1 MAIADQLKGQL
12 AGFGMD
18 RALSYLSKDP
28 EHNIPRLMEL
38 VDRFCPD
45 DLFVEQ
51 RYTICRSVAAK
62 DNWYELIMRLYE
74 LDPHV
79 RDTFFRS
86 FLVNANLLGWPRQER
101 MRAQY
106 GCNIPWAVLLDPTS
120 ACNLRCTGCWAAE
133 YGHRLNLSTETID
146 SIVAQGE
153 ELGCYFYIYTGGEP
167 LVRKADLLDLCER
180 HPEAC
185 FMCFT
190 NGTLIDEA
198 FCRRLREVG
207 NFIPV
212 LSVEGDEAA
221 TDARRGM
228 GTYQRVVHAMG
239 LLRRTRLPFGISACV
254 TSANEAAICC
264 EAHFRQMIDWGA
276 LFCWFFTFMPVGAST
291 TAELVPS
298 AEQRAH
304 MFRFIREQR
313 SRLPLFTMDFWGDS
327 EYVGGCIAGGRRY
340 LHINAAG
347 DVEPCVFAHYS
358 NANIH
363 ETSLLDALRSPLFM
377 AYHDGQPFND
387 NLLRP
392 CPILDNP
399 GRLAEMVRASG
410 ARSTDL
416 EAPEDAG
423 SLCDKCADEALAWAP
438 VADGLWSTC
447 KLEKQARVERRA
459 RDLAALRAV
468 RGR

>member
-1 MAIADQLKGQL
+1 MSFTDQIKGQV

-18 RALSYLSKDP
+18 RALGYLKKDP
-28 EHNIPRLMEL
+28 ERNIPRLMEF
-38 VDRFCPD
+38 VDRFCPE

-51 RYTICRSVAAK
+51 RYAVRRSIANR
-62 DNWYELIMRLYE
+62 DNWYDLIMRLYE

-79 RDTFFRS
+79 RDTFFRT
-86 FLVNANLLGWPRQER
+86 FLVNANFVGWPQQER
-101 MRAQY
+101 MRQEH

-133 YGHRLNLSTETID
+133 YGHRLSLDIETID
-146 SIVAQGE
+146 DIIRQGE

-167 LVRKADLLDLCER
+167 LVRKGDLMELCER
-180 HPEAC
+180 HPEAS

-198 FCRRLREVG
+198 FCERLLAVG

-212 LSVEGDEAA
+212 LSVEGDRDA
-221 TDARRGM
+221 TDARRGT
-228 GTYQRVVHAMG
+228 GTYDKVVRAMG
-239 LLRRTRLPFGISACV
+239 LLREARLPFGISACV
-254 TSANEAAICC
+254 TSANEEAICS
-264 EAHFRQMIDWGA
+264 EDYFRQMIDWGA
-276 LFCWFFTFMPVGAST
+276 LFCWFFTFMPVGVGA

-298 AEQRAH
+298 AAQREH
-304 MFRFIREQR
+304 MFRFIRGQR
-313 SRLPLFTMDFWGDS
+313 TKLPLFTMDFWGDS

-363 ETSLLDALRSPLFM
+363 DTTLLDALRSPLFM
-377 AYHDGQPFND
+377 AYHDGQPFNE
-387 NLLRP
+387 NLLKP

-399 GRLAEMVRASG
+399 GRLATMVDAAG

-416 EAPEDAG
+416 ETPEDARA
-423 SLCDKCADEALAWAP
+423 LCDKCVQEALEWAP
-438 VADGLWSTC
+438 VADELWKAC
-447 KLEKQARVERRA
+447 KVEKQARVERRA
-459 RDLAALRAV
+459 RDLAAMYAAREK
-468 RGR
+468 